1 MPKQPEVPPVN
12 ERMVIN
18 LEKYA
23 VVMAGG
29 SDSRLWPLSRES
41 KPKQFI
47 RIQNDQCMLLKTI
60 NRLHELVP
68 LDHIYIVTNRNL
80 LEITQETVKNLLP
93 SSNILLEPSR
103 KNTAA
108 CILYAALLLEQKF
121 GDGLLCFVPADGL
134 VRNIPAYCAAL
145 DQAYRAAEET
155 GELVVIGI
163 TPTYPATGYGY
174 IHLAE
179 PQKDGAVSY
188 PVDRFTE
195 KPDQETAVR
204 FVASKEYFWNSG
216 ILTGRISA
224 ILDSSKQHLPEHY
237 HTISAAL
244 HPMDGQNSSA
254 AIESA
259 YNRLQSISF
268 DYGVLEKAHS
278 IRAVVA
284 NFDWDDIG
292 NLDALSQIF
301 QTDENGN
308 SVSGKFCG
316 MDTKNSV
323 IYSDGA
329 VISAIGVENMLV
341 ASTGDAVLV
350 CPRERVQEI
359 KNLVDKLK
367 TNGFEALT

>member
-1 MPKQPEVPPVN
+1 
-12 ERMVIN
+12 
-18 LEKYA
+18 
-23 VVMAGG
+23 
-29 SDSRLWPLSRES
+29 
-41 KPKQFI
+41 
-47 RIQNDQCMLLKTI
+47 
-60 NRLHELVP
+60 
-68 LDHIYIVTNRNL
+68 
-80 LEITQETVKNLLP
+80 
-93 SSNILLEPSR
+93 
-103 KNTAA
+103 
-108 CILYAALLLEQKF
+108 
-121 GDGLLCFVPADGL
+121 
-134 VRNIPAYCAAL
+134 
-145 DQAYRAAEET
+145 
-155 GELVVIGI
+155 
-163 TPTYPATGYGY
+163 
-174 IHLAE
+174 
-179 PQKDGAVSY
+179 
-188 PVDRFTE
+188 
-195 KPDQETAVR
+195 
-204 FVASKEYFWNSG
+204 
-216 ILTGRISA
+216 
-224 ILDSSKQHLPEHY
+224 
-237 HTISAAL
+237 
-244 HPMDGQNSSA
+244 MDGQNSSA